1 MIIKV
6 PTSKAEEG
14 RKSRGPSVRPSE
26 RASILLELVE
36 ALRLNGELV
45 RNAGAWGQGL
55 GSVDKELAVKA

>member
-1 MIIKV
+1 MIMKL

-14 RKSRGPSVRPSE
+14 RKCRSPSVRPSE

-45 RNAGAWGQGL
+45 RNAAMPGAGAQW
-55 GSVDKELAVKA
+55 VKRLL

>member
-14 RKSRGPSVRPSE
+14 RKSQSPSVRPSE

-45 RNAGAWGQGL
+45 RNARAGDWAQWIKSL
-55 GSVDKELAVKA
+55 L